1 MRHIDYLII
10 GGGVAG
16 TTAAETIRTIDQNGS
31 VVIVSDEPH
40 PLYSRVLLPRYV
52 LGEIPRER
60 VFLRT
65 PAQYDKKD
73 IELMPGVVVAA
84 IRPNLHE
91 VELDSGDIIK
101 YGKLLTATGGHPRK
115 PDPCPSGAHLFRT
128 IDDADAIRAD
138 LATLPVRS
146 DAAIIGGSFI
156 ALEFAPFFIKAGMRT
171 RMLFDSKWMFER
183 LLDEQSA
190 RIIEDVLTE
199 NGVEIIRADGYQELV
214 GRSRIESVR
223 TVSGRTI
230 PADIAGIGVGI
241 QHDARTVNEYLETN
255 LPDGKAG
262 APDVWAA
269 GDATYFY
276 DVTVG
281 RQRHLG
287 NWTNAMEQGRCA
299 GLNMAGQK
307 TPFHAVSS
315 YSTSIFGL
323 RIAVIGDM
331 THQPGTSEKII
342 GDAKSR
348 DFGRILVRDGK
359 VVGASLIGLLSE
371 RARITELIKN
381 EKPYEQI

>member
-31 VVIVSDEPH
+31 VVIVSDEQH

-101 YGKLLTATGGHPRK
+101 YGKLLTATGGRPRK
-115 PDPCPSGAHLFRT
+115 PDPCPPGAHLFRT
-128 IDDADAIRAD
+128 IDDADGIRTD
-138 LATLPVRS
+138 LAMLAKGS

-171 RMLFDSKWMFER
+171 RMLFSSKWMFER

-190 RIIEDVLTE
+190 RIIEEVLTE
-199 NGVEIIRADGYQELV
+199 NGVEIMRGDGYAELV
-214 GRSRIESVR
+214 GGNRLESVR

-241 QHDARTVNEYLETN
+241 QHDARSVNEYLETN
-255 LPDGKAG
+255 

-281 RQRHLG
+281 RERHLG

-299 GLNMAGQK
+299 GLNMTGQK
-307 TPFHAVSS
+307 TLFHAVSS

-323 RIAVIGDM
+323 HIAVIGDVA
-331 THQPGTSEKII
+331 HESGTEEII
-342 GDAKSR
+342 RGDGR
-348 DFGRILVRDGK
+348 DRARILVRNGK
-359 VVGASLIGLLSE
+359 VVGASLLGLLKE
-371 RARITELIKN
+371 RSRITQFIKDG
-381 EKPYEQI
+381 KPYE